1 MIAGP
6 GESVSMQAFRSEGSD
21 GRHPPG
27 GESSSRVAGLRQ
39 QAGRVQSKSRRER
52 QVLRLLMSETF
63 LLVSMQVS
71 DHEGSVVRNLSS

>member
-1 MIAGP
+1 
-6 GESVSMQAFRSEGSD
+6 MQAFRSEGSD
-21 GRHPPG
+21 GRHLLG
-27 GESSSRVAGLRQ
+27 GGSSSRVASLRQ